1 MKVTIDRFE
10 GQYAVCEKQDR
21 TMVDILKDK
30 LPLGIKEGDVLNI
43 EGEIITFDAAE
54 TEKRKK
60 HIEALTEDLWQ

>member
-43 EGEIITFDAAE
+43 QGEIITFDTVE